1 MNSEYNTIAWKYNQG
16 QLEEI
21 FSKMVKI
28 KQVIAG
34 LPITKGGSKCDYSC
48 DTENHHLHFY
58 CKWCQKNLPYNT
70 TIHKCK
76 MGLGLGIGQIH
87 PDMNPEYL
95 ANHRWWTE
103 PPVIAE
109 ENRTHYI
116 HHGIHY
122 KQVYIQENRQTSQTG
137 MSAKAAGK
145 QPVY

>member
-1 MNSEYNTIAWKYNQG
+1 
-16 QLEEI
+16 
-21 FSKMVKI
+21 
-28 KQVIAG
+28 
-34 LPITKGGSKCDYSC
+34 
-48 DTENHHLHFY
+48 
-58 CKWCQKNLPYNT
+58 
-70 TIHKCK
+70 

-109 ENRTHYI
+109 ENRTRYI
-116 HHGIHY
+116 HHGIQY
-122 KQVYIQENRQTSQTG
+122 EQVYIQENGQTSQTG